1 MEVAFSFARPETSAL
16 RHTTMPAPEVPLS
29 VLSQRYYFL
38 ARQREERASAD
49 VELSTVEEADRLL
62 AQLEDRDADTDPDL

>member
-1 MEVAFSFARPETSAL
+1 
-16 RHTTMPAPEVPLS
+16 MPAPEVPLS
-29 VLSQRYYFL
+29 VLSQRYYCL
-38 ARQREERASAD
+38 ARLREERASAD